1 MVAHEKRNPAQLFCA
16 VPTQN
21 DLALSSLLF
30 SAHPTQKLGYPGFSQ
45 LSGGKCEKQPGKP
58 PVGCIF
64 CTACYNDSEVI
75 TLDKQTFGTFVAEQR
90 KRQGLTQRQLAQL
103 LHVTDKAVSKWERG
117 LSYPDVTLLQP
128 LAAALYLDTDRL
140 LTCRHEESE
149 EHMTQITPP
158 LPPAE
163 ASPAVQAVLDI
174 SDANSRLRRK
184 RQRLAAAAAVLA
196 IAVIAVLA
204 AMQYNGALFISR
216 RIVTPDGVTMSL
228 YRDALIGG
236 RFRMEADAP
245 LSMAGTPC
253 SFCGQS
259 EAHDVT
265 RLALDSRLTTLD
277 TLEWSADGRYLL
289 LSGSTRGASAWLEV
303 WTFPADGADTG
314 IMRQDAADILLQL
327 SGHQDE
333 SAPTAPLLPA
343 LPGVSAHTYMPRV
356 ALSDPHWLAGGQ
368 LELSYAYDGTDGV
381 RRSGTLV
388 YDAVRG
394 IVRSVSGSIYG

>member
-1 MVAHEKRNPAQLFCA
+1 M
-16 VPTQN
+16 
-21 DLALSSLLF
+21 
-30 SAHPTQKLGYPGFSQ
+30 SAFPSHPVKNA
-45 LSGGKCEKQPGKP
+45 KKQAGKP
-58 PVGCIF
+58 TVGCF
-64 CTACYNDSEVI
+64 FRAACYNGSEVI

-128 LAAALYLDTDRL
+128 LAAVLRLDTDRL
-140 LTCRHEESE
+140 LTCRREESE

-158 LPPAE
+158 LPAAE

-174 SDANSRLRRK
+174 SDANSRQRRK
-184 RQRLAAAAAVLA
+184 RHRLIAAAVLA
-196 IAVIAVLA
+196 AAVMALLAVL
-204 AMQYNGALFISR
+204 QHNGALFIHR
-216 RIVTPDGVTMSL
+216 RTVTPDGITLSV

-303 WTFPADGADTG
+303 WTFPGDGADTG

-327 SGHQDE
+327 SGHRDE
-333 SAPTAPLLPA
+333 DAPAAPLLPA
-343 LPGVSAHTYMPRV
+343 LPGVSARSYLPCV
-356 ALSDPHWLAGGQ
+356 ALSDPHWLAGSQ
-368 LELSYAYDGTDGV
+368 LELSYAYDGTDGI

-388 YDAVRG
+388 YDAARN
-394 IVRSVSGSIYG
+394 IVRSVSGSI

>member
-1 MVAHEKRNPAQLFCA
+1 M
-16 VPTQN
+16 
-21 DLALSSLLF
+21 
-30 SAHPTQKLGYPGFSQ
+30 
-45 LSGGKCEKQPGKP
+45 
-58 PVGCIF
+58 
-64 CTACYNDSEVI
+64 
-75 TLDKQTFGTFVAEQR
+75 DKQTFGTFVAEQR

-140 LTCRHEESE
+140 LTCRREESE

-158 LPPAE
+158 LPQAE

-184 RQRLAAAAAVLA
+184 RQCLAAAAAVLA

-236 RFRMEADAP
+236 RFRMETDAP
-245 LSMAGTPC
+245 LSMADEPC

-259 EAHDVT
+259 EPHDVT
-265 RLALDSRLTTLD
+265 RLVLDGRLTALDVPQ
-277 TLEWSADGRYLL
+277 WSADGRYLL
-289 LSGSTRGASAWLEV
+289 LSGRTNGASAWLEV
-303 WTFPADGADTG
+303 WDFAPDIADTG
-314 IMRQDAADILLQL
+314 ITRCDAAVDILLQL

>member
-1 MVAHEKRNPAQLFCA
+1 M
-16 VPTQN
+16 
-21 DLALSSLLF
+21 
-30 SAHPTQKLGYPGFSQ
+30 
-45 LSGGKCEKQPGKP
+45 
-58 PVGCIF
+58 
-64 CTACYNDSEVI
+64 
-75 TLDKQTFGTFVAEQR
+75 DKQTFGTFVAEQR

-128 LAAALYLDTDRL
+128 LAATLSLDTDRL
-140 LTCRHEESE
+140 LTCRREESE

-236 RFRMEADAP
+236 RFRMETDAP
-245 LSMAGTPC
+245 LSMADEPC

-259 EAHDVT
+259 EPHDVT
-265 RLALDSRLTTLD
+265 RLALDGRLTALD
-277 TLEWSADGRYLL
+277 PPPMVGRRAVSA
-289 LSGSTRGASAWLEV
+289 AQ
-303 WTFPADGADTG
+303 
-314 IMRQDAADILLQL
+314 RQDKRRFSMAGGLGFRTGHRGHRHHAVRCRRRHPFAAI
-327 SGHQDE
+327 GPPGRKRPRCP
-333 SAPTAPLLPA
+333 SAAGAARRIGTHLHA
-343 LPGVSAHTYMPRV
+343 LRRPVRP
-356 ALSDPHWLAGGQ
+356 PLAGGRTTGAVLRLRRHGRRPPQ
-368 LELSYAYDGTDGV
+368 RYTGV
-381 RRSGTLV
+381 
-388 YDAVRG
+388 
-394 IVRSVSGSIYG
+394 